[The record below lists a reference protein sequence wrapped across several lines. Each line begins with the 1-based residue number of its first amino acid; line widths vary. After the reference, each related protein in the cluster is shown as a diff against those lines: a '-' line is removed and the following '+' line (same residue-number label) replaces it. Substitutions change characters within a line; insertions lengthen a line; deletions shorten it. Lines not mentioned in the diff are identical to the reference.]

1 MKTDNTTCQEM
12 NVETSILNKTD
23 GQAILSIISTPKRAE
38 AMALFAL
45 EHGADSA
52 LFINASG
59 TITGSLLNL
68 LGLSSVKRLLAIM
81 RVDAEKSDDLLRK
94 IEDHFTLNRSMGGI
108 AWIQKQVAE
117 ASAPQT
123 EYSMVVA
130 IVNAGEGR
138 FVVEQAR
145 RSHPVGA
152 SILEAVGSA
161 DHTRKTFNF
170 EIVPEKEIVLIIS
183 KTDEC
188 NAVGNTIYE
197 ALRTEKPGRGVLFT
211 AGIDMVSGIYQAN
224 KSDDSNVPDKHGDL
238 ARRADTNKYLFV
250 DEADVSRRELP
261 LVAETVPAS
270 ASFEKLKPSRYVG
283 LITVTERGHAADI
296 VACAEAAGGHGAT
309 ILHGRET
316 CTPSD
321 RWLDKLT
328 QSTRDSV
335 IMISEEKTAE
345 AILSALKKEKLATH
359 LRTFVFDV
367 RDFRLFS
374 YGYSK

>member
-1 MKTDNTTCQEM
+1 MTDNTTSQEM
-12 NVETSILNKTD
+12 NVETSLLNNTD
-23 GQAILSIISTPKRAE
+23 GHAFLSVISTPKRAE

-52 LFINASG
+52 LFVNASG

-81 RVDAEKSDDLLRK
+81 RVDAEKSNDILHKL
-94 IEDHFTLNRSMGGI
+94 EDHFTLNRSMGGI
-108 AWIQKQVAE
+108 AWIQNQVTDTS
-117 ASAPQT
+117 ASPT

-188 NAVGNTIYE
+188 NAVGNTIYK

-211 AGIDMVSGIYQAN
+211 TGIDTVSGIYHAKN
-224 KSDDSNVPDKHGDL
+224 KDDSNVFEELRELDGKED
-238 ARRADTNKYLFV
+238 ARFEAPLF
-250 DEADVSRRELP
+250 DETDVSREEVS
-261 LVAETVPAS
+261 LVQETAPAPAS
-270 ASFEKLKPSRYVG
+270 DEAVKPPRYVG
-283 LITVTERGHAADI
+283 LIAVTERGHAAEI
-296 VACAEAAGGHGAT
+296 VACAETVGGRGAT

-316 CTPSD
+316 STPSD

-345 AILSALKKEKLATH
+345 AILSALKKEKLVTH